1 MNLRRQECSLLRL
14 QKGAER
20 MLCCNT
26 PCGNSA
32 RLHIVEGELDDTGTV
47 KEAKIYRG
55 RSYCSETCLIAHG
68 RFEEYMSNERD
79 RLSQMSL
86 TDAVRALNR

>member
-1 MNLRRQECSLLRL
+1 MRRPEWRLLRL

-26 PCGNSA
+26 PCGNLA
-32 RLHIVEGELDDTGTV
+32 RLHIVEGELDDTETV

>member
-1 MNLRRQECSLLRL
+1 MSVMRQECSLLRL

>member
-1 MNLRRQECSLLRL
+1 
-14 QKGAER
+14 

>member
-1 MNLRRQECSLLRL
+1 MSLRRQEFSLLRL

>member
-1 MNLRRQECSLLRL
+1 MSLRRQECSLLRL